1 LYRFCNYRIGF
12 DRDSMSR
19 LKRLRSKFEVAA
31 DTIHPEW
38 RTLLSVIGVPSERI
52 YYGHPHDWVVDDEN
66 QPILLETTY
75 LERDPQF
82 TYEHLRQSVIDEDAW
97 NSCDICSACSNEQ
110 SDDPKA
116 NSCTCFPDIFGDR
129 QVPCPVQVFRTKNGR
144 NNGLVACCVSSS

>member
-52 YYGHPHDWVVDDEN
+52 YYGQPHDWVVDDEI

-82 TYEHLRQSVIDEDAW
+82 TYEHLRQSVIDEDAR
-97 NSCDICSACSNEQ
+97 NSCDYLQ
-110 SDDPKA
+110 
-116 NSCTCFPDIFGDR
+116 R
-129 QVPCPVQVFRTKNGR
+129 
-144 NNGLVACCVSSS
+144 L